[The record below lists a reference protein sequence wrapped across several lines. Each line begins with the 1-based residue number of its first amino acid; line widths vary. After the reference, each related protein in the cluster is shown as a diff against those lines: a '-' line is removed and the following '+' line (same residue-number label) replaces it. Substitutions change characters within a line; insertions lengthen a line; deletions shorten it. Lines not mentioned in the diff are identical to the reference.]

1 MPITIAGEV
10 EMSDGPTVNVLNIA
24 EEFPPFYTGHGIY
37 LIKLHRY
44 LAKLGYRYT
53 VVTPRQLHS
62 VPKSEIIDGI
72 QVHRLEAFDKQR
84 FLRFYLQ
91 TLVYLFKQRKTYR
104 VIHINSF
111 QDRFLLLL
119 LLTKVL
125 RKKVVVQMALMGA
138 DDPLTFLRMF
148 KFGKFR
154 FFLIRKLTDRFFP
167 ISTPIEQS
175 CLDAGV
181 PPAKIH
187 KIFQGVD
194 TQAFAPVGSE
204 AEKQALRVE
213 LKLPDGVPLA
223 IFVGAIIERKGVR
236 ELLSAWAKVQRGSP
250 AAVLLLV
257 GPYDFGEENVN
268 ITSLNSF
275 VTELRGIIQKDGL
288 NVIWAGK
295 TNQVERYMR
304 AADLFVFPSRK
315 EGFGNVIIEAMACG
329 LPCIVTP
336 MDGVANDT
344 VVSGDTGYIVSTVD
358 EVAQRTAELLAD
370 PVKARR
376 MGARGREV
384 VCKRFDFERIAPQYV
399 ELYESM

>member
-1 MPITIAGEV
+1 MAGEV
-10 EMSDGPTVNVLNIA
+10 EMTEGSMVNVLNIA

-84 FLRFYLQ
+84 FLRFYLK
-91 TLVYLFKQRKTYR
+91 TLVYLFQQRKTYR

-119 LLTKVL
+119 LLTKLL

-138 DDPLTFLRMF
+138 DDPLTFLRMY
-148 KFGKFR
+148 KLGKLR
-154 FFLIRKLTDRFFP
+154 FFFIRKLTDRFFP

-194 TQAFAPVGSE
+194 TQSFAVVGSE
-204 AEKQALRVE
+204 AEKNVLRVD
-213 LKLPDGVPLA
+213 LKLPERVPLA

-236 ELLSAWAKVQRGSP
+236 ELLSAWAEVQRRLP
-250 AAVLLLV
+250 EAVLLLV
-257 GPYDFGEENVN
+257 GPYSFGEENVN
-268 ITSLNSF
+268 VTSLNTF
-275 VTELRGIIQKDGL
+275 VTDLRDIIAKNRL
-288 NVIWAGK
+288 NVIWTGK
-295 TNQVERYMR
+295 TNHVERYMR
-304 AADLFVFPSRK
+304 AADVFVFPSRK

-344 VVSGDTGYIVSTVD
+344 VVSGDTGYIVTTID
-358 EVAQRTAELLAD
+358 EVAERTAELLAD
-370 PVKARR
+370 PTKSRH
-376 MGARGREV
+376 MGARGRDV
-384 VCKRFDFERIAPQYV
+384 VSRRFDFERIAPQYV